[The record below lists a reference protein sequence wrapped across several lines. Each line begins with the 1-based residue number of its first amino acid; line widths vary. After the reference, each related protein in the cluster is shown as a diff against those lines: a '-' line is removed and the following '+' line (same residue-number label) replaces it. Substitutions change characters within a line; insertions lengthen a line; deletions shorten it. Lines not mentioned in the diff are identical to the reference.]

1 MVPPGRTVCS
11 RFVEKRRTST
21 KHIRKTAIC
30 QIRQTRHKIRI
41 KVKKFDRLI
50 DRLDLRAT
58 ERYKKKGRQR
68 VNLTIVKKGERVGKR
83 SGF

>member
-11 RFVEKRRTST
+11 RFEEKRRTST
-21 KHIRKTAIC
+21 KHIWKTAIC

-41 KVKKFDRLI
+41 KVKKNDRLI

-58 ERYKKKGRQR
+58 ERYKKKGAKER
-68 VNLTIVKKGERVGKR
+68 VTIVKKGERVGKR